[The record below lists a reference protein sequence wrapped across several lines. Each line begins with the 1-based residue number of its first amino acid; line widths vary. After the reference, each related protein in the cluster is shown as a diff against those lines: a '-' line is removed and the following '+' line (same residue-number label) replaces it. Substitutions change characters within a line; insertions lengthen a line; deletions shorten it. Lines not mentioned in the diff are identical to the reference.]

1 MHAQSEQKPLF
12 KFSLSSGVSRLLWV
26 VGTGCRQLF
35 GSPSSSGTKS
45 SRITELQRCKL
56 QLADSRNRPP
66 LMQLLSPFGLLGGN
80 HYTYPLST
88 NFKIQWAIARLL
100 RDLDMQILDI

>member
-1 MHAQSEQKPLF
+1 
-12 KFSLSSGVSRLLWV
+12 
-26 VGTGCRQLF
+26 
-35 GSPSSSGTKS
+35 
-45 SRITELQRCKL
+45 
-56 QLADSRNRPP
+56 
-66 LMQLLSPFGLLGGN
+66 MQLLSPFGLLGGN